1 MLLLLQLLLLMMLPL
16 LLLCIAISA
25 LRARTSR
32 QPGKGYE
39 MGITHHLDLAE
50 LERCAVCS
58 I

>member
-1 MLLLLQLLLLMMLPL
+1 VLLLLKLLLLLL

-32 QPGKGYE
+32 KPGKGYE

-50 LERCAVCS
+50 LERCALCS